1 MKRFESKN
9 MKKLFLILTAI
20 ILTCSGL
27 YAQEVKFTAQATNII
42 EVGEQFRLIFSVN
55 TKGTDLKMPP
65 LTDFN
70 VLSGPSTSSS
80 TSMQVINGQMSQSS
94 SYSYTYILQGIKTGK
109 YTIAPAT
116 ITVNGKQYKSNSLS
130 IEVVKGSGANTG
142 GSVQA
147 GMNQTNKGTANTNN
161 ADVKGEDLFV
171 RVNVDKTSVYQ
182 GEPLMATIKVYTK
195 VNLAGFE
202 NMKFPAFKGFFSQD
216 METPANVSLQREN
229 LNGQIYNVGL
239 LKRVVLYPQKSGELT
254 IEPFELECVVRQQVR
269 SKNFWDDFF
278 GTYQNVKKKVSSPA
292 IKINVKRLPDDAPES
307 FSGAIGKFNMTATM
321 NTKRVKTN
329 DGITLKIT
337 ISGTGNLK
345 LIDTLNM
352 QLPPDFERY
361 DPKIANNFKSS
372 SEGASGNKVFEYL
385 IIPRHSGD
393 FIIPPIEFTWFDL
406 GSKSY
411 KTVSSDDFKVHVDK
425 GSEDESVSM
434 VSGMT
439 KEDVKYIGSD
449 VRFIKKNKFELKKKG
464 ELLFGSWL
472 FILTYIISLALF
484 IALYILMRER
494 IRQNAN
500 MVLVKNKRANKVS
513 RKRLKTASQFMKQN
527 NKSQFYNEILKAL
540 WGYLS
545 DKLSIP
551 VAGLSRDTVNG
562 HLLKHSID
570 SELTS
575 KVMLL
580 IENCEFAH
588 FSPSSEAFQ
597 MDKIYA
603 DASDIIGELENK
615 LR

>member
-1 MKRFESKN
+1 
-9 MKKLFLILTAI
+9 MKKIVLFISVLILI
-20 ILTCSGL
+20 YSNLSS
-27 YAQEVKFTAQATNII
+27 QDVKFTAQATNIV

-55 TKGTDLKMPP
+55 AKGTDLRMPP

-94 SYSYTYILQGIKTGK
+94 SFSYTYILQGIKVGK
-109 YTIAPAT
+109 FTINPAT
-116 ITVNGKQYKSNSLS
+116 ITVNGKQYKSNALTV
-130 IEVVKGSGANTG
+130 EVVKASGGATQGNNPH
-142 GSVQA
+142 Q
-147 GMNQTNKGTANTNN
+147 NQQGNKGTANTNM
-161 ADVKGEDLFV
+161 ADVKGDDLFV
-171 RVNVDKTSVYQ
+171 RVNVDKTNVYR

-202 NMKFPAFKGFFSQD
+202 NMKFPAFSGFFSQD
-216 METPANVSLQREN
+216 METPTNVNLQREN
-229 LNGQIYNVGL
+229 VNGQIYNVGL

-254 IEPFELECVVRQQVR
+254 IEPFELECIVRQQVK

-278 GTYQNVKKKVSSPA
+278 GTYQNVKKKVVSPQV
-292 IKINVKRLPDDAPES
+292 KINVKQLPGNAPES
-307 FSGAIGKFNMTATM
+307 FSGAIGKFNMTAGI

-329 DGITLKIT
+329 DGITMKIT

-352 QLPPDFERY
+352 NLPTDFERY
-361 DPKIANNFKSS
+361 DPKISNNFKST
-372 SEGASGNKVFEYL
+372 SEGASGSKTFEYL

-393 FIIPPIEFTWFDL
+393 FTIPPIEFTWFDL
-406 GSKSY
+406 GSKQY
-411 KTVSSDDFKVHVDK
+411 KTVSSEEFKIHVDK
-425 GSEDESVSM
+425 GSEEENATV

-439 KEDVKYIGSD
+439 KEDVKFIGSD
-449 VRFIKKNKFELKKKG
+449 IRFIKKNKFELKKTG
-464 ELLFGSWL
+464 ELFFGSWL
-472 FILTYIISLALF
+472 FIFSYILSLAIF
-484 IALYILMRER
+484 IALYVVMREK

-500 MVLVKNKRANKVS
+500 LVLVKNKRANKVS
-513 RKRLKTASQFMKQN
+513 RKRLKTAAQFLKQN
-527 NKSQFYNEILKAL
+527 NKAQFYNEILKAL

-551 VAGLSRDTVNG
+551 VSDLSRDTANG
-562 HLLKHSID
+562 HLQKHHISQ
-570 SELTS
+570 ELIS
-575 KVMLL
+575 KVMQL

-588 FSPSSEAFQ
+588 FAPSSEAFQ
-597 MDKIYA
+597 MDKIYN